1 MSITRPPE
9 APPTAGASGGQPGGN
24 TSDHGGRTRG
34 TWALRDRPGIVW
46 LVLAVLVS
54 FVHPFLPSSRWL
66 MVHLVLLGAV
76 THSILVWSTHFT
88 QALLKTPLGLDDRH
102 KQSIRLSLNI
112 VGVTLVLIGV
122 PTTAWHVTTL
132 GAVLVSAAVLWHGVM
147 LWRRL
152 RKALPGRFRVTI
164 HYYLCAAALIP
175 VGATFG
181 VLLARGLDDEWH
193 GRMLLAHTMTMVLG
207 WIGLTVTGTLVTLWP
222 TMLRTRMD
230 DRAESLARQALP
242 VLAVAIVTVLAGA
255 LIGQRFVSVAGF
267 ALYAV
272 GLAWWGR
279 ALWRPARQAP
289 PRHFATW
296 SVAAGLVWALAGLV
310 LVAVNV
316 GTRTSWTEVGE
327 NYGQVTVVIVVGFAL
342 QLVTGALSHLVP
354 AVIGGGP
361 SVVRAAAAQF
371 NKLAV
376 WRVGVINLGLL
387 VCLLPVPSVVR
398 VIVSTL
404 VLIALMIFI
413 PLMFRAVRAAV
424 TARQAL
430 VEQIAEAVEAGRKP
444 ARIDPER
451 PVWSTGQFVGALAT
465 ILLAVSLGIAV
476 DPSAAGFVTTGSGTS
491 AAANVDPKAPFA
503 GSGAITPTGETTT
516 VRVEAHDMSYSPSSI
531 TVPAG
536 NRLVIE
542 LVNVDKSSPHDLA
555 VSSALKTPRI
565 MPGKTTTL
573 DVGVVAVSGEGW
585 CTIVG
590 HRQMGMVLQI
600 VAEGGETL
608 SANGSGAGS
617 GDGTTAGAA
626 AGSGTQADGIRL
638 GQKPATDF
646 RAVDATLP
654 PLTTPKGATHEVT
667 LTVEETVLEVAP
679 GVKMTRWTYN
689 GQVPGPTLHGRVGD
703 TFVVT
708 LVNKGSMGHSIDFH
722 AGERAPD
729 EVMRT
734 VPPGESLVYRF
745 TATRAGIWMYHC
757 STMPMSTHIAAGMH
771 GAVVIEPDGLPAVDK
786 SYVLVQSEIYAN
798 GSGAKEPAEV
808 SPEKAAANLPDAVT
822 FNGIANQYDAQP
834 LTAKVG
840 ERVRLWVLAAGP
852 NRGSDFH
859 VVGGQFD
866 TVWAEGGYLLKVG
879 KDAFGSSDGGSQVLS
894 LGAAQG
900 GFVELS
906 LAEAGKYPFVTHSMT
921 DAEKGAHGFLQVR

>member
-1 MSITRPPE
+1 MSIRPPE
-9 APPTAGASGGQPGGN
+9 APPSHPTRPTTRPDQG
-24 TSDHGGRTRG
+24 TRG

-46 LVLAVLVS
+46 LVLAGLTTL
-54 FVHPFLPSSRWL
+54 VHPFVPSSRWL

-88 QALLKTPLGLDDRH
+88 QALLKTPTSIDDRR

-112 VGVTLVLIGV
+112 IGVTLVLVGV
-122 PTTAWHVTTL
+122 PTAMWPVTVV
-132 GAVLVSAAVLWHGVM
+132 GAALFSVAVLWHGAM

-152 RKALPGRFRVTI
+152 RRALPGRFRVTI
-164 HYYLCAAALIP
+164 HYYLAAAVLIP

-181 VLLARGLDDEWH
+181 VLLARGLDDEGH

-230 DRAESLARQALP
+230 DRAERLARQALP
-242 VLAVAIVTVLAGA
+242 ALLIAILTVVTGAVVGHRALSAAG
-255 LIGQRFVSVAGF
+255 L
-267 ALYAV
+267 ALYAA
-272 GLAWWGR
+272 GLLWWGR

-289 PRHFATW
+289 PKHFATW
-296 SVAAGLVWALAGLV
+296 SIAAGLVWAVAGLG
-310 LVAVNV
+310 LVTATVA
-316 GTRTSWTEVGE
+316 GRPSWAAVGE
-327 NYGQVTVVIVVGFAL
+327 TYGRVTTVIVVGFAL

-361 SVVRAAAAQF
+361 SVVRAAGAEF
-371 NKLAV
+371 DRLAV
-376 WRVGVINLGLL
+376 WRIVVINVGLL

-404 VLIALMIFI
+404 VLVALLVFI

-424 TARQAL
+424 AARRAL
-430 VEQIAEAVEAGRKP
+430 VAGVADAVEHGRTP
-444 ARIDPER
+444 ARVEAQR

-465 ILLAVSLGIAV
+465 ILIGVSLGIAV
-476 DPSAAGFVTTGSGTS
+476 DPSAAGFITTGSGVS
-491 AAANVDPKAPFA
+491 AAASDPKAPFA
-503 GSGAITPTGETTT
+503 GSGAIAPTGATTT
-516 VRVEAHDMSYSPSSI
+516 VRVEARDMTYSPSSI

-542 LVNVDKSSPHDLA
+542 LVNVDQSSPHDLA
-555 VSSALKTPRI
+555 FSGALKTPRI
-565 MPGKTTTL
+565 MPGKTATI

-590 HRQMGMVLQI
+590 HRQMGMVLTI
-600 VAEGGETL
+600 VAEGGE
-608 SANGSGAGS
+608 AP
-617 GDGTTAGAA
+617 GTTAATGNNTGTSGETGLGTTAA
-626 AGSGTQADGIRL
+626 TGNNAGIRL
-638 GQKPATDF
+638 GQRAGPDF

-654 PLTTPKGATHEVT
+654 PLTTPNGATHEIT

-679 GVKMTRWTYN
+679 GVRQKRWTYN

-734 VPPGESLVYRF
+734 VPPGESLTYRF
-745 TATRAGIWMYHC
+745 TAARAGIWMYHC
-757 STMPMSTHIAAGMH
+757 STMPMSAHIAAGMH
-771 GAVVIEPDGLPAVDK
+771 GAVIIEPDDLPAVDRN
-786 SYVLVQSEIYAN
+786 YVLVQSEAYVD
-798 GSGAKEPAEV
+798 GAGEKEPAEV
-808 SPEKAAANLPDAVT
+808 DAGAAAANLPDAIT
-822 FNGIANQYDAQP
+822 FNGIANQYDASP
-834 LTAKVG
+834 LSASVG
-840 ERVRLWVLAAGP
+840 DRVRLWLLAAGP

-859 VVGGQFD
+859 VVGSQFD
-866 TVWAEGGYLLKVG
+866 TVYAEGGYLLRQG
-879 KDAFGSSDGGSQVLS
+879 RDAFGSSNGGSQVLS

-900 GFVELS
+900 GFVELVPT
-906 LAEAGKYPFVTHSMT
+906 EPGNYPFVTHAMA
-921 DAEKGAHGFLQVR
+921 DAEKGAHGILTVK